1 MKKIIEKMKSDNAAA
16 LSGEMLMLIALAI
29 FAGLAL
35 FRFVLKPIEG
45 AAGETGKT
53 ITDTITELLGGRDP
67 ANATP

>member
-16 LSGEMLMLIALAI
+16 LSGEMLVLIALAI

-35 FRFVLKPIEG
+35 FRLILKPVEE

-53 ITDTITELLGGRDP
+53 ITKTITDLLKGP
-67 ANATP
+67 EEP